1 MIDLSDVH
9 IIYSDKGNQRFSDL
23 ASGWNAYRN
32 RRLFIMA
39 ITEFAKEYHEKMF
52 PGYVSDFLRTD
63 SEFIERFDNFAFD
76 EVINQEGQGLD
87 GKTRWMAILATL
99 LGCQGID
106 EYEKL
111 LPAALRF
118 GVTPVEAKEIVYQA
132 VAYLGIGRV
141 FPFLKAANAVLEDM
155 GISLPL
161 EGQAM
166 TTTENRREMGTQ
178 AQVDIFGEG
187 MKEFWKSGP
196 EESRHINYWLA
207 DNCFGDY
214 YTRTGLSYAQREMI
228 AFCFLA
234 AQGGCETQLT
244 SHAAGNMK
252 VGNDK
257 AFLIRVISQCLPYI
271 GYPRSLNALA
281 CVNKAAEQEEK

>member
-1 MIDLSDVH
+1 
-9 IIYSDKGNQRFSDL
+9 
-23 ASGWNAYRN
+23 
-32 RRLFIMA
+32 MA
-39 ITEFAKEYHEKMF
+39 ITEFSKAYHEKMF

-63 SEFIERFDNFAFD
+63 PEFIERFDNFAFD
-76 EVINQEGQGLD
+76 EVINQESQGLD
-87 GKTRWMAILATL
+87 DKTRFMAILATL

-106 EYEKL
+106 EFRAMVP
-111 LPAALRF
+111 PAINF
-118 GVTPVEAKEIVYQA
+118 GVTPVEIKEITYQA

-141 FPFLKAANAVLEDM
+141 FPFLKAVNAIFEEK

-178 AQVDIFGEG
+178 AQVDIFGER
-187 MKEFWKSGP
+187 MKDFWKSGP

-214 YTRTGLSYAQREMI
+214 YTSTGLSYAQREFI
-228 AFCFLA
+228 TFCFIS
-234 AQGGCETQLT
+234 AQGGCEIQRTA
-244 SHAAGNMK
+244 HAAANMK
-252 VGNDK
+252 IGNDK

-281 CVNKAAEQEEK
+281 CVNKAAEN